1 MSHFTVFVIGDN
13 IEQQLAPYHEFE
25 CTGMDDQ
32 YVQDVDVTEEA
43 KEKGLDWFGLEE
55 KTITSFDE
63 VDLKDKH
70 TYGYAL
76 VDTEGNVLKA
86 VNRTNPN
93 RKWDWYVV
101 GGRWSSWLQAKT
113 GAKADSLRKGEID
126 FASMRKESA
135 DKAAAQY
142 DKAFTARGGQ
152 DWITWDHM
160 RGVLHKGDIDAAR
173 TAYHEQPALK
183 TLRAV
188 KDFEFMWTGYDE
200 FLQPRDQ
207 FIQHAHDSSV
217 TPFAVLLNGA
227 WHERGSM
234 GWWGAVSDEQDANTW
249 NRKVTELLD
258 NLSDDTLITV
268 VDCHI

>member
-1 MSHFTVFVIGDN
+1 MSHFVVFVIGDN
-13 IEQQLAPYHEFE
+13 VEQQLAPYHE
-25 CTGMDDQ
+25 
-32 YVQDVDVTEEA
+32 
-43 KEKGLDWFGLEE
+43 L
-55 KTITSFDE
+55 
-63 VDLKDKH
+63 
-70 TYGYAL
+70 
-76 VDTEGNVLKA
+76 
-86 VNRTNPN
+86 
-93 RKWDWYVV
+93 WDWYVV

-113 GAKADSLRKGEID
+113 GAKADSLRKGEVD
-126 FASMRKESA
+126 FAGMRKESA
-135 DKAAAQY
+135 DKAAVQY
-142 DKAFTARGGQ
+142 DKAFAARNGQ

-160 RGVLHKGDIDAAR
+160 RDVLHKDDINAAR
-173 TAYHEQPALK
+173 TAYNEQPALK
-183 TLRAV
+183 ALRAV
-188 KDFEFMWTGYDE
+188 KDFEFLWTGYDE

-234 GWWGAVSDEQDANTW
+234 GWWGADEQDANAR